1 MSDVSVLSNQYEA
14 LIGTSDKINDSI
26 IALKKDY
33 LLTEK
38 KGDAKYQSLEVK
50 PEEVSKASEYIT
62 HFLTELT
69 GLFSEQE
76 SKHEDIPNVIAN
88 DYAKNLEINFPSI
101 KNDIETI
108 VKDLNSQK
116 SLNFGQLTTL
126 DKILTTLDG
135 ERKVLF
141 RKLRSSRA

>member
-1 MSDVSVLSNQYEA
+1 MSDVSVLSNQYET

-26 IALKKDY
+26 IALKKNY

-38 KGDAKYQSLEVK
+38 KGDEKYQSLEVN
-50 PEEVSKASEYIT
+50 PDEVSKASEYLT
-62 HFLTELT
+62 YFLSELT
-69 GLFSEQE
+69 NLFSENE

-88 DYAKNLEINFPSI
+88 DYAKNLEINFPRI
-101 KNDIETI
+101 KTDIETI
-108 VKDLNSQK
+108 IKDLSAEK
-116 SLNFGQLTTL
+116 PLNFDQLIIL

>member
-1 MSDVSVLSNQYEA
+1 MSDVSVLSNQYET

-26 IALKKDY
+26 IALKKNY

-38 KGDAKYQSLEVK
+38 KGDIKYQSLEVK
-50 PEEVSKASEYIT
+50 PDEVLKASEYIT

-69 GLFSEQE
+69 GLFSENE

-101 KNDIETI
+101 KSEIENI
-108 VKDLNSQK
+108 VEDLNSK
-116 SLNFGQLTTL
+116 KLLNFDQLTTL